1 MESTFAKS
9 LLAPIVSTS
18 SMKKVD
24 GVSLEVLQ
32 SAAVVWN
39 VMGYTK
45 ISLEAIGKPT
55 AIAVDKAGEIKF
67 RKDGTPSSI
76 VHKEFRT
83 LWSTIKGNVVAGIIA
98 DTQQG
103 FVANKEAC
111 EQVIEM
117 ARKAAAPLYES
128 ENTKL
133 AETLAARA
141 AAVAEAEA
149 AIKAAAD
156 AKAAAAI
163 KEKADAETAAK
174 LAEEQPIKVEGET
187 EVKKSSRKPVRELAN
202 AVA

>member
-9 LLAPIVSTS
+9 LLTPIASAP

-24 GVSLEVLQ
+24 GVSLEILQ

-55 AIAVDKAGEIKF
+55 AIATDKAGEIKF
-67 RKDGTPSSI
+67 RKDGTPSS
-76 VHKEFRT
+76 VVNKEFRT
-83 LWSTIKGNVVAGIIA
+83 LWSTIKGNVVAGIIS

-103 FVANKEAC
+103 FETFPDECKGMIAAA
-111 EQVIEM
+111 Q
-117 ARKAAAPLYES
+117 KAAVPLYAA
-128 ENTKL
+128 ENKL
-133 AETLAARA
+133 FAETIAARA

-149 AIKAAAD
+149 AIRAAAD
-156 AKAAAAI
+156 AKAAAAV
-163 KEKADAETAAK
+163 KEKADAETAVK
-174 LAEEQPIKVEGET
+174 LAEEQRIKVEGEV
-187 EVKKSSRKPVRELAN
+187 EVKKNSRKPVRELAN